1 MHFPLQHFLLALPLA
16 IAHPCEDTTNIPTV
30 QEAAVQA
37 RQLLR
42 SEKIGTLS
50 TVFPSSDA
58 RGLGGY
64 PIGMTDYYADCSNN
78 GNPTLLAIKIATS
91 FKNARNGAPIS
102 LTLREHSPSS
112 EFYSPAAHHRLSL
125 IGRLSPPIPANSDEG
140 RRVKACFTKAHP
152 DAKWW
157 VPGNPIH
164 KSEWVTFEVERVY
177 WVGGFGDREFIGD
190 IPVELYRNV
199 TLKEDQAVVV
209 NGAIRFN
216 IQQVWGRLRGML
228 RIE

>member
-1 MHFPLQHFLLALPLA
+1 M
-16 IAHPCEDTTNIPTV
+16 IPTYTGI
-30 QEAAVQA
+30 A
-37 RQLLR
+37 
-42 SEKIGTLS
+42 
-50 TVFPSSDA
+50 PSNTQSS
-58 RGLGGY
+58 
-64 PIGMTDYYADCSNN
+64 SNH

-91 FKNARNGAPIS
+91 FRNAKNGAPIS

-125 IGRLSPPIPANSDEG
+125 IGRLSSPIPADSDEG

-164 KSEWVTFEVERVY
+164 EAEWVTFEVERVY

-199 TLKEDQAVVV
+199 TLKEEQAAVV
-209 NGAIRFN
+209 NGAILFN
-216 IQQVWGRLRGML
+216 TQQTWGRLKSML

>member
-1 MHFPLQHFLLALPLA
+1 MHFPLKHILLFTLPLA
-16 IAHPCEDTTNIPTV
+16 IAYPSEDTTKVPTV

-37 RQLLR
+37 RELLR
-42 SEKIGTLS
+42 SEKFGTLS

-58 RGLGGY
+58 PGLGGH
-64 PIGMTDYYADCSNN
+64 PIGMMDYYADCSPN

-102 LTLREHSPSS
+102 LTLREHSPSN

-125 IGRLSPPIPANSDEG
+125 MGRLSPPIPADSDEG
-140 RRVKACFTKAHP
+140 RRVKVCFTKAHP

-164 KSEWVTFEVERVY
+164 ESEWVTFEVERVY

-199 TLKEDQAVVV
+199 TLSEEVEEEDVTA
-209 NGAIRFN
+209 FK
-216 IQQVWGRLRGML
+216 IQRVWGGLKSML